1 MGLWLASGTMV
12 FILGYCLWAMVWY
25 ARGHA
30 MESVMA
36 FCMGVLF
43 RFLLP
48 AATVL
53 MFLGLGYP
61 AMQDATA
68 ASALSGFAAKLNSI
82 APPMGSVAQTLP
94 PELLASGHE

>member
-1 MGLWLASGTMV
+1 
-12 FILGYCLWAMVWY
+12 
-25 ARGHA
+25 
-30 MESVMA
+30 MA

-82 APPMGSVAQTLP
+82 APPMRQSFAYDQGKEMSRHQQLANNTVVKD
-94 PELLASGHE
+94 LLL